1 MYGSPPFVFCQIV
14 GEPGKI
20 QYASGQGDI
29 FLSDIPQAHNGFPF
43 VFRQIIGEPG
53 KIQYASGQG
62 DIFLGDIP
70 QIHDSPPFTYRESV
84 GEPKENIVMSW
95 GKETSS

>member
-1 MYGSPPFVFCQIV
+1 MG
-14 GEPGKI
+14 
-20 QYASGQGDI
+20 
-29 FLSDIPQAHNGFPF
+29 DIPQAHNGFPF

-53 KIQYASGQG
+53 EIQYASGQG

-84 GEPKENIVMSW
+84 GEPRKICYEL
-95 GKETSS
+95 GKGDVFLKDALKTTNCLPIILRPI